1 MGEIF
6 LLSLTAAFNP
16 TLVAATTVML
26 VLTNPKW
33 LMLGYLLG
41 ALMTSITL
49 GIVIVFA
56 LQSSGAVSTTQH
68 SVNPAVDL
76 ALGAIALIV
85 ALAIATDRHSR
96 VLERRRRRAAKNKNK
111 DKDKAPPRWQRALGR
126 GSARTTFAVGALLT
140 LPGAS
145 YLAALHRVD
154 QLHYS
159 HAATVAII
167 VAFNLIML
175 ALLEVPL
182 LCFVI
187 APQWTPGAVQRAKAW
202 ASGRARRI
210 AIIVLG
216 AIGTALVIKGIG
228 GLLS

>member
-26 VLTNPKW
+26 MLANPKR
-33 LMLGYLLG
+33 LMLGYLIG

-56 LQSSGAVSTTQH
+56 LQNSGAVSTTQR

-76 ALGAIALIV
+76 ALGAIALIS
-85 ALAIATDRHSR
+85 ALAVATDRHSR
-96 VLERRRRRAAKNKNK
+96 VLERRRRRAAKKQ

-145 YLAALHRVD
+145 YLAGLHRVD

-159 HAATVAII
+159 RAATVAII

-175 ALLEVPL
+175 ALIEVPL

-187 APQWTPGAVQRAKAW
+187 APDWTPGAVQRAKSW
-202 ASGRARRI
+202 ASSRARRI